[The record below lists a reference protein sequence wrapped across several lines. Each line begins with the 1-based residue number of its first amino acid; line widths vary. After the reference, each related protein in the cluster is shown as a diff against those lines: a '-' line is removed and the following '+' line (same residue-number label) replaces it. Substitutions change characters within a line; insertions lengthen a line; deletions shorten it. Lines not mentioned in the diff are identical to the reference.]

1 MEELVGLKIGI
12 IVVCKKMT
20 DVLLCSS
27 SVTPLIPKSANNSV
41 TFDFEKPL

>member
-12 IVVCKKMT
+12 IVVCKMT